1 MAPKRFVLLM
11 RRELPVDADSLE
23 PPQWPSG
30 VACRTLRDDDAR
42 AAHTL
47 LASAYWQGGGGVPDF
62 RRWWSQL
69 RKDAEFDPALC
80 FVAADAQGL
89 VGVAQCWT
97 SAFVKDLAVAERARR
112 KGLGRALMLTAF
124 RAFAER
130 GAWAVSLKVKEENA
144 GALALYKD
152 LGMEIVA
159 RERG

>member
-11 RRELPVDADSLE
+11 RRELPVDPDRVDA
-23 PPQWPSG
+23 PQWPPD
-30 VACRTLRDDDAR
+30 VVCRTLASEDAR
-42 AAHTL
+42 EAHKL

-80 FVAADAQGL
+80 FIVADAEGIA
-89 VGVAQCWT
+89 GVAQCWT

-112 KGLGRALMLTAF
+112 KGLGRALMLHVF

-130 GAWAVSLKVKEENA
+130 GAWGVSLKVREENA
-144 GALALYKD
+144 GALSLYQS
-152 LGMEIVA
+152 LGMQVVA